1 MADMFHSGMVGSIDT
16 CGLGLVRGC
25 SSRWSEDV
33 LLLAGLVVV
42 GVGVPVGIPVS
53 SSPTLMGIPAG
64 ATIAASTSST
74 ISTTSVVGVVAWS
87 HLVVL
92 GLGLGKFGLGALLGA
107 CLEIL
112 GSELAQSIFKSRL

>member
-33 LLLAGLVVV
+33 LLLVGLVV
-42 GVGVPVGIPVS
+42 GVGVPVGIPVT

-74 ISTTSVVGVVAWS
+74 ISTTSVVGIVAWS

-92 GLGLGKFGLGALLGA
+92 GLGLGKFGLGVLLGV

-112 GSELAQSIFKSRL
+112 GSELAQSVFKRKL